1 MKKTIITGLT
11 FFLAMTVLTGVVY
24 PFAMTGVSQV
34 AFKNQSN
41 GSIIEI
47 DGVKY
52 GSELIGQQ
60 FTENKY
66 MWGRIML
73 PDTSTYVTID
83 GKPAMY
89 AAASNKTPVGEE
101 IDAAVK
107 ERIKQL
113 KEADPLNEEAIP
125 VDLVTCSG
133 SGLDPH
139 ISPAAANYQ
148 IDRIAKTRNISSD
161 EVKQVINK
169 YTIHKTFGILGE
181 ETVNVLKVNLAL
193 DGILKD

>member
-11 FFLAMTVLTGVVY
+11 FFLTMTLLTGVVY

-34 AFKNQSN
+34 AFKGQSN
-41 GSIIEI
+41 GSIIKI

-60 FTENKY
+60 FTEDKY

-73 PDTSTYVTID
+73 PDTSTYVTVD

-89 AAASNKTPVGEE
+89 AGASNKTPVGEE
-101 IDAAVK
+101 VEIAVK
-107 ERIKQL
+107 ERIDQL
-113 KEADPLNEEAIP
+113 KKADPLNEEPIP

-139 ISPAAANYQ
+139 ISPAGANYQ
-148 IDRIAKTRNISSD
+148 VNRIANARGISTD
-161 EVKQVINK
+161 EVKQIIDK
-169 YTIHKTFGILGE
+169 YTNHKAFGIFGE
-181 ETVNVLKVNLAL
+181 EAVNVLKVNLAL
-193 DGILKD
+193 DGILKE